1 MLKIIT
7 LPYLSDFDKILYTTA
22 YLELD
27 DSHVTKYDF
36 FLIQDGRQLIAH
48 SVTVCV
54 RKQFHK
60 ISVMGRY
67 RRFT

>member
-36 FLIQDGRQLIAH
+36 FFNSRWQTAYCPFSDSLCEEAVSQNVSNG
-48 SVTVCV
+48 
-54 RKQFHK
+54 
-60 ISVMGRY
+60 
-67 RRFT
+67 